1 MKSCLI
7 LEGGAKRGIYTAGVL
22 DVLLENNIITDGVIG
37 VSAGAIHGC
46 GYVSRQI
53 GRGIRYN
60 LKYNDDYRF
69 MSLKSWLKTGNM
81 VDTEF
86 AYHELPE
93 KLDVF
98 DNQTFKK
105 SATRF
110 YVTCTNL
117 KTGKAEYI
125 LCPDMSGKY
134 MDYLR
139 ASASMPFLSKIV
151 EIDGN
156 LYLDGGIADSIPL
169 KAAFDLGYNK
179 NIVVQ
184 TRPDGYRKKPAKF
197 VWLAKLIYRNFP
209 KFIEVFTHRP
219 EMYNQELDN
228 IKKLAEQG
236 KIFVIKPS
244 RFINIKHAETNPET
258 IKAMYNLGREDA
270 EKQLTELKKFLA
282 I

>member
-1 MKSCLI
+1 MKTCLV

-22 DVLLENNIITDGVIG
+22 DILLENNIITDGVIG

-60 LKYNDDYRF
+60 LKYNNDYRF
-69 MSLKSWLKTGNM
+69 MSFKSWLKTGNM

-93 KLDVF
+93 KLDIF

-105 SATRF
+105 SATKF

-169 KAAFDLGYNK
+169 NAAFNLGYDK

-184 TRPDGYRKKPAKF
+184 TRPEGYRKKAAKF
-197 VWLAKLIYRNFP
+197 VWLTKLVYRKFP
-209 KFIEVFTHRP
+209 KFIAAFTNRP
-219 EMYNQELDN
+219 AIYNQELDN
-228 IKKLAEQG
+228 IKNLA
-236 KIFVIKPS
+236 
-244 RFINIKHAETNPET
+244 
-258 IKAMYNLGREDA
+258 
-270 EKQLTELKKFLA
+270 
-282 I
+282 

>member
-1 MKSCLI
+1 MKSCLV

-22 DVLLENNIITDGVIG
+22 DILLENNIITDGAIG

-69 MSLKSWLKTGNM
+69 MSFKSWLKTGNM

-93 KLDVF
+93 KLDIF

-105 SATRF
+105 SATKF

-117 KTGKAEYI
+117 TTGKAEYI
-125 LCPDMSGKY
+125 LCPDMSDKY

-156 LYLDGGIADSIPL
+156 LYLDGGISDSIPL
-169 KAAFDLGYNK
+169 NAAFNLGYEK

-184 TRPDGYRKKPAKF
+184 TRPEGYRKKAAKF
-197 VWLAKLIYRNFP
+197 VWLAKLVYRKFP
-209 KFIEVFTHRP
+209 KFIAVFANRP
-219 EMYNQELDN
+219 AMYNQELDE
-228 IKKLAEQG
+228 IKKLSEQG

-244 RFINIKHAETNPET
+244 RFINIKHAETNPEI

-270 EKQLTELKKFLA
+270 KKQLAALKTFLA
-282 I
+282 K

>member
-1 MKSCLI
+1 
-7 LEGGAKRGIYTAGVL
+7 
-22 DVLLENNIITDGVIG
+22 
-37 VSAGAIHGC
+37 
-46 GYVSRQI
+46 
-53 GRGIRYN
+53 
-60 LKYNDDYRF
+60 
-69 MSLKSWLKTGNM
+69 
-81 VDTEF
+81 
-86 AYHELPE
+86 
-93 KLDVF
+93 
-98 DNQTFKK
+98 
-105 SATRF
+105 
-110 YVTCTNL
+110 
-117 KTGKAEYI
+117 
-125 LCPDMSGKY
+125 

-139 ASASMPFLSKIV
+139 ASASMPFVSKIV
-151 EIDGN
+151 KIDGN
-156 LYLDGGIADSIPL
+156 LYLDGGITDSIPL

-228 IKKLAEQG
+228 IKNLAEQG

-270 EKQLTELKKFLA
+270 EKQLTKLKKFLA